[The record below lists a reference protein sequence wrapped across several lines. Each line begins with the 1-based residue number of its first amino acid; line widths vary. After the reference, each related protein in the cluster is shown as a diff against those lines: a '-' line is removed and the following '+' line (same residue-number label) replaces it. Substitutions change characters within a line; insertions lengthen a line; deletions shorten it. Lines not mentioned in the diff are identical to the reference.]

1 MTRVPGESSGGLG
14 VYGKGIQRSE
24 SAKLSNEKGGRW
36 RTRGIQ
42 RSESARLITMRQSPL
57 TPRQNSH
64 PRHTQTDEPFARY
77 IYATVMDQ
85 ISMKTPNPINVVF
98 TGV

>member
-1 MTRVPGESSGGLG
+1 MTCPLGEGSGGLG
-14 VYGKGIQRSE
+14 GYGKGIQRSE

-57 TPRQNSH
+57 NHRQNSH
-64 PRHTQTDEPFARY
+64 PRHSENFPT
-77 IYATVMDQ
+77 
-85 ISMKTPNPINVVF
+85 SLLKVF
-98 TGV
+98 GKLTF